1 MKKLSV
7 KKNFLIIGCAGYIA
21 KKHIESIYQLN
32 HSVIAAFD
40 LNSNVGFLDSY
51 SKNILFIS
59 TISDLKKFL
68 KSNSNIDYIVI
79 CSPNYTHTKYIK
91 LAYDHNID
99 VICEKPLCISKNSLN
114 KISSLE
120 KSNRIKIF
128 SIMQLRYSENI
139 SKLKKIISNLKKN
152 EIELLYFTPR
162 GNWYDSTWKGNE
174 DKSGGLIFNIGVHL
188 FDFLILL
195 FNDPIS
201 YKIQKSSNRK
211 ANGLIKFKK
220 FTVNWTISINENDL
234 PKSYKKK
241 GSLRAIKT
249 SEGFFH
255 LSEKFNNLHLRSYE
269 EIIKNRGFN
278 VSSVFKTINFI
289 DKMRNNQKL

>member
-1 MKKLSV
+1 MKRSV
-7 KKNFLIIGCAGYIA
+7 TKKNFLIIGCAGYIA

-32 HSVIAAFD
+32 HSVVAAFD

-51 SKNILFIS
+51 SKNIHFIS
-59 TISDLKKFL
+59 SMLDLVKFL
-68 KSNSNIDYIVI
+68 KSNFNIDYIVI

-91 LAYDHNID
+91 LAYEHNID

-114 KISSLE
+114 RILSLE
-120 KSNRIKIF
+120 KSSTIKIF

-139 SKLKKIISNLKKN
+139 SKLKKIISNLKNN
-152 EIELLYFTPR
+152 EIELLYYTPR

-188 FDFLILL
+188 FDFLIML

-201 YKIQKSSNRK
+201 YKIQKHSNRK

-220 FTVNWTISINENDL
+220 FKVNWTISIDENDL
-234 PKSYKKK
+234 PKSYKNK
-241 GSLRAIKT
+241 GSLRAIRTTK
-249 SEGFFH
+249 GFFH
-255 LSEKFNNLHLRSYE
+255 LSEKFENLHLKSYS
-269 EIIKNRGFN
+269 EILDGRGFN
-278 VSSVFKTINFI
+278 VNSIYNTIDFI
-289 DKMRNNQKL
+289 LKMKNNIKL

>member
-1 MKKLSV
+1 MSRSST

-21 KKHIESIYQLN
+21 KKHIEAIYQLN

-51 SKNILFIS
+51 SKNIYFIS
-59 TISDLKKFL
+59 SMSNLRKFL
-68 KSNSNIDYIVI
+68 KANFKIDYIVI
-79 CSPNYTHTKYIK
+79 CSPNYTHAKYIRI
-91 LAYDHNID
+91 AYEHNID
-99 VICEKPLCISKNSLN
+99 VICEKPLCISKSSLN
-114 KISSLE
+114 KILSLE
-120 KSNRIKIF
+120 KSNKIKIL

-139 SKLKKIISNLKKN
+139 SKLKKIISKLKKN
-152 EIELLYFTPR
+152 EIELLYYTPR

-195 FNDPIS
+195 FDDPIS
-201 YKIQKSSNRK
+201 YEIQKYSNRR

-220 FTVNWTISINENDL
+220 FIVHWTISIDENDL
-234 PKSYKKK
+234 PKSYKKN

-249 SEGFFH
+249 TEGLFH
-255 LSEKFNNLHLRSYE
+255 LSEKFNNLHLKSYE